1 MPNLVN
7 HMIVRELKDGLQESA
22 GMVLVSFEGLDVML
36 TEDVRD
42 KLAEKGASLHMVRN
56 NLLRLVFDE
65 QGIQLSDDVL
75 QGNVAI
81 ALGTT
86 EALLGAAKI
95 LNEPDLRKTNKVRFK
110 AAMLDG
116 ELLDAEGAA
125 AMADVPDR
133 DTLNSMLLGVIG
145 GPARCLATVLA
156 ALPTGTA
163 RVLQARAEQ
172 LPEDGAAPAEAAPE
186 ESSESEAEADVRA
199 QVEAITGLGLEEAQ
213 AIVDESSEDETETDP
228 EASDS

>member
-7 HMIVRELKDGLQESA
+7 HMIVRELKDGLQASA
-22 GMVLVSFEGLDVML
+22 GMVLVSFEGLDVLL
-36 TEDVRD
+36 TEDVRS

-86 EALLGAAKI
+86 EALLGAAKV
-95 LNEPDLRKTNKVRFK
+95 LNEPGLRKTKKVRFK
-110 AAMLDG
+110 AALLDG
-116 ELLDAEGAA
+116 EMLDAEGAV
-125 AMADVPDR
+125 AMAEVPDR
-133 DTLNSMLLGVIG
+133 DTLNSMLLGVIS

-163 RVLQARAEQ
+163 RVLQARADQ
-172 LPEDGAAPAEAAPE
+172 LEEGGSAPAASSAQAAPEEAAPAE
-186 ESSESEAEADVRA
+186 SSEGEPEADSTA
-199 QVEAITGLGLEEAQ
+199 
-213 AIVDESSEDETETDP
+213 DSEDTDR
-228 EASDS
+228 